1 LMRWAKFRASSNK
14 RDDAAC
20 WHRAQNSASVPT
32 MMNKAG
38 HTITERQVITSAAN
52 ADVKL
57 LRSLHERK
65 FRKQTGWFLAE
76 GLRICTE
83 ALAQDFAPQRL
94 VFAEGHEQDSLI
106 APLIAACK
114 KQGGRVLC
122 VKPALLERISRK
134 DNPQMVI
141 GAFDQ
146 KWSDIAEVTPQQ
158 DACWIALDRVRDPG
172 NLGTIMRTADAVG
185 AVGVILIDD
194 CTDPFSLEA
203 VRASMGAVFNVKIV
217 KVTTAAFTSFASHWP
232 AQIIG
237 TALPASKDYRMAA
250 WQRPS
255 ILLMG
260 NEQSGLTDEL
270 IDVATDVIRLPMR
283 GQSDSLNL
291 AVATGICLY
300 EMYRDCPE

>member
-1 LMRWAKFRASSNK
+1 
-14 RDDAAC
+14 
-20 WHRAQNSASVPT
+20 
-32 MMNKAG
+32 MNKAG

-146 KWSDIAEVTPQQ
+146 NWSDIAEVTPQQ

-185 AVGVILIDD
+185 ALGVILIDD

>member
-1 LMRWAKFRASSNK
+1 
-14 RDDAAC
+14 
-20 WHRAQNSASVPT
+20 
-32 MMNKAG
+32 MNKAG
-38 HTITERQVITSAAN
+38 PSITERQVITSAAN
-52 ADVKL
+52 ADIKV

-83 ALAQDFAPQRL
+83 ALAQGFAPQRL
-94 VFAEGHEQDSLI
+94 VFAEGHEQDDLI
-106 APLIAACK
+106 FPLIEACEA
-114 KQGGRVLC
+114 QGGRVLC

-141 GAFDQ
+141 GAFEQ
-146 KWSDIAEVTPQQ
+146 KWSDRSEVKPHQ

-185 AVGVILIDD
+185 ARGIILIDD

-217 KVTTAAFTSFASHWP
+217 KLTTATFTAFASHWP

-250 WQRPS
+250 WQLPS

-260 NEQSGLTDEL
+260 NEQSGLKNEL
-270 IDVATDVIRLPMR
+270 IAVATDVIRLPMR

-300 EMYRDCPE
+300 EMYRNHSE

>member
-1 LMRWAKFRASSNK
+1 
-14 RDDAAC
+14 
-20 WHRAQNSASVPT
+20 

-38 HTITERQVITSAAN
+38 PSIAERQVITSAAN
-52 ADVKL
+52 ADIKV

-76 GLRICTE
+76 GLRICAE
-83 ALAQDFAPQRL
+83 ALTQGFAPQRL
-94 VFAEGHEQDSLI
+94 VFAEGHEQDDLI
-106 APLIAACK
+106 FPLIEACEA
-114 KQGGRVLC
+114 QGGRVLC

-141 GAFDQ
+141 GAFEQ
-146 KWSDIAEVTPQQ
+146 KWSDSAEVKPHQ

-185 AVGVILIDD
+185 ARGIILIDD

-217 KVTTAAFTSFASHWP
+217 KLTTATFTAFASHWP

-260 NEQSGLTDEL
+260 NEQSGLTNEL
-270 IDVATDVIRLPMR
+270 IAVATDVIRLPMR

-300 EMYRDCPE
+300 EMYRDHPE

>member
-1 LMRWAKFRASSNK
+1 
-14 RDDAAC
+14 
-20 WHRAQNSASVPT
+20 
-32 MMNKAG
+32 MNKAG

-134 DNPQMVI
+134 DNPQRVI

-146 KWSDIAEVTPQQ
+146 KWSNIAEVTPQQ
-158 DACWIALDRVRDPG
+158 DTCWIALDRVRDPG

-185 AVGVILIDD
+185 AAGVILIDD

>member
-1 LMRWAKFRASSNK
+1 
-14 RDDAAC
+14 
-20 WHRAQNSASVPT
+20 
-32 MMNKAG
+32 MNKAG
-38 HTITERQVITSAAN
+38 HTIAERQVITSAAN

-134 DNPQMVI
+134 DNPQRVI

-146 KWSDIAEVTPQQ
+146 KWSNIAEVTPQQ
-158 DACWIALDRVRDPG
+158 DTCWIALDRVRDPG

>member
-1 LMRWAKFRASSNK
+1 
-14 RDDAAC
+14 
-20 WHRAQNSASVPT
+20 
-32 MMNKAG
+32 MNKAG

-146 KWSDIAEVTPQQ
+146 KWSDIAEVAPQQ

-260 NEQSGLTDEL
+260 NEQSGLADEL

-291 AVATGICLY
+291 AVATSICLY

>member
-1 LMRWAKFRASSNK
+1 M
-14 RDDAAC
+14 
-20 WHRAQNSASVPT
+20 
-32 MMNKAG
+32 
-38 HTITERQVITSAAN
+38 I
-52 ADVKL
+52 
-57 LRSLHERK
+57 
-65 FRKQTGWFLAE
+65 
-76 GLRICTE
+76 
-83 ALAQDFAPQRL
+83 
-94 VFAEGHEQDSLI
+94 AEGHEQDDLI
-106 APLIAACK
+106 FPLIEACEA
-114 KQGGRVLC
+114 QGGRVLC

-134 DNPQMVI
+134 DNPQVVI
-141 GAFDQ
+141 GAFEQ
-146 KWSDIAEVTPQQ
+146 KWSDSAEVKPHQ
-158 DACWIALDRVRDPG
+158 DTCWIALDRVRDPG

-185 AVGVILIDD
+185 ARGIILIDD

-217 KVTTAAFTSFASHWP
+217 KLTTATFTAFASHWP

-260 NEQSGLTDEL
+260 NEQSGLTNEL
-270 IDVATDVIRLPMR
+270 IAVATDVIRLPMR

-300 EMYRDCPE
+300 EMYRDHPE

>member
-38 HTITERQVITSAAN
+38 HTITECQVITSAAN

-270 IDVATDVIRLPMR
+270 IDVTTDVIRLPMR

>member
-1 LMRWAKFRASSNK
+1 
-14 RDDAAC
+14 
-20 WHRAQNSASVPT
+20 
-32 MMNKAG
+32 MNKAG
-38 HTITERQVITSAAN
+38 HTIAERQVITSAAN

-134 DNPQMVI
+134 DNPQRVI

-146 KWSDIAEVTPQQ
+146 KWSNIAEVTPQQ
-158 DACWIALDRVRDPG
+158 DTCWIALDRVRDPG

-185 AVGVILIDD
+185 AAGVILIDD